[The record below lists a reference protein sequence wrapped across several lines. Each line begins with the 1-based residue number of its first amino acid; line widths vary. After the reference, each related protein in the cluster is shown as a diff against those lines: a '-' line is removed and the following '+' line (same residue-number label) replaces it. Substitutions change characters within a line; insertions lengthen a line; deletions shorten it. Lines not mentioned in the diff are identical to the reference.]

1 MDSLRH
7 QGSLVCSHFLIHSFK
22 VQFLQVYT
30 GKVLDEEAL
39 QKLEAFVIPAE
50 EHGIVLFSLLEGLD
64 RLDSN
69 YLHPFLY
76 SLDFLVLP
84 EG

>member
-1 MDSLRH
+1 MVNLSQRGQYIL
-7 QGSLVCSHFLIHSFK
+7 GLSHGFK
-22 VQFLQVYT
+22 VQFLQVYA
-30 GKVLDEEAL
+30 GRMLDEEES
-39 QKLEAFVIPAE
+39 QELEAFVILAD

-69 YLHPFLY
+69 HLHPFLY